1 MDLSVIVAVHNEADN
16 IAPLTAEIRA
26 ALDGKLA
33 FEIVYVDD
41 GSTDGTAAALVEAR
55 QTAPELRV
63 VTHTARC
70 GKSRALIDGIRRAKA
85 ATVVTMDGDCQDNPA
100 NIETMWAQVTRS
112 GAVDPKVVVCA
123 WRRNRRDSW
132 WRKFISRIANRIRAG
147 LLGDRTPDS
156 GCGFKM
162 FNRDAFLE
170 LPRFDNMHRFLPALF
185 LKCGCEIISVD
196 VHHRPR
202 AGGRSKYGT
211 WDRLWVSV
219 WDLLGVMW
227 LQRRTTYSVVEGE
240 D

>member
-26 ALDGKLA
+26 ALDGKLS

-55 QTAPELRV
+55 GTVAELRV